1 GPTQTAGQRLKAMV
15 QCADGFAIAEQDL
28 RIRGPGEMMGT
39 RQSGIPEFRVMNLVR
54 DATALEQA
62 RQEAFVMIERDPQL
76 SHPDHQLLKS
86 TVLRKWQTKL
96 ELGTIG

>member
-1 GPTQTAGQRLKAMV
+1 ML
-15 QCADGFAIAEQDL
+15 
-28 RIRGPGEMMGT
+28 GT

-54 DATALEQA
+54 DAPALEQA
-62 RQEAFVMIERDPQL
+62 RQEAFALMEQDPQL
-76 SHPDHQLLKS
+76 SQPDHQLLKA

>member
-1 GPTQTAGQRLKAMV
+1 
-15 QCADGFAIAEQDL
+15 
-28 RIRGPGEMMGT
+28 MMGT

>member
-1 GPTQTAGQRLKAMV
+1 M
-15 QCADGFAIAEQDL
+15 DFAIAEQDL

-62 RQEAFVMIERDPQL
+62 RQEAFAMMEQDSQL
-76 SHPDHQLLKS
+76 SHPDHQLLKAY
-86 TVLRKWQTKL
+86 RIAKMANQ
-96 ELGTIG
+96 IGNWGAIG